1 MKLFF
6 ALITLITLKTH
17 AAEFN
22 LASITSNIDTD
33 TTIFYLET
41 NSDGSIDSMRYV
53 TTLESGQISEDMH
66 FTVEDVLDEGVV
78 LEERNGHEIVR
89 LYIEDFQAAS
99 GGLVRLNY
107 LVNGA
112 TSYRRELRL
121 KLIKLDN
128 QFVLTD
134 MDNNFI
140 DCMYL
145 RGNWIRFFG
154 LVGVRDIE
162 VQNCKL

>member
-1 MKLFF
+1 MKLFI
-6 ALITLITLKTH
+6 ALFTLTTFTVH

-41 NSDGSIDSMRYV
+41 NSEGLIDSMRYV

-66 FTVEDVLDEGVV
+66 FTVEDVLDDGVV
-78 LEERNGHEIVR
+78 LEERNGYEVVR
-89 LYIEDFQAAS
+89 LFIDEFNQSS
-99 GGLVRLNY
+99 GGVVRLNY

-112 TSYRRELRL
+112 TSSRRELRL
-121 KLIKLDN
+121 KLVKQGN
-128 QFVLTD
+128 NFVLTD
-134 MDNNFI
+134 MNDNFV